1 MAFALAAGGGLIM
14 RLLRWFWWP
23 YQQAF
28 KPPAG
33 GATGRF
39 VVLRVFIGL
48 VTRPMLVLLT
58 VAAVIDFVFSVSK
71 ETSDQIGPQVAGI
84 LMLSTAAGWVALLV
98 RGVKQWVRRS
108 GSDQKLPDLD
118 VRTPQEEDVAISVKP
133 VSPNPSRDPIQV
145 RLVRWLED
153 SDNLWIVR
161 WYFRSSVHVLVGS
174 YRWESHARSP
184 AGLMMGLVTKWVTL
198 LFALLYLWDFAEA
211 RFPES
216 VDVITAIGG
225 SLAAAHSL
233 IHGIPVVAVLLRIIG
248 GSGASHPESKSP
260 SLDSGDEVP
269 APEGQQTEAPSGQ
282 DFGRGS
288 DASSEFPPTQTTAE
302 EVKQDEEGLAKGCLT
317 FFLVMVFLAILTLG
331 GCMLLIEYT

>member
-1 MAFALAAGGGLIM
+1 MLAVGGGLIM

-48 VTRPMLVLLT
+48 VTRPMLVLLAF
-58 VAAVIDFVFSVSK
+58 AAVIDFVFSVSK

-84 LMLSTAAGWVALLV
+84 LMLTTAAGWVALLV
-98 RGVKQWVRRS
+98 RGVKRWIRRPS
-108 GSDQKLPDLD
+108 SDQALPDMD
-118 VRTPQEEDVAISVKP
+118 VLTPQEQDVAISVNPTSPKP
-133 VSPNPSRDPIQV
+133 LSDPIQV
-145 RLVRWLED
+145 RLVRWFED

-161 WYFRSSVHVLVGS
+161 WYFRSSVHALVGS

-184 AGLMMGLVTKWVTL
+184 AGLMMGLVTKWATL

-233 IHGIPVVAVLLRIIG
+233 ILGIPIVAVLLRIIG
-248 GSGASHPESKSP
+248 GSGASHPEPKSP

-269 APEGQQTEAPSGQ
+269 VPEGQQTDAPSGE
-282 DFGRGS
+282 DFGGWP
-288 DASSEFPPTQTTAE
+288 DTSSESPQERVTAE
-302 EVKQDEEGLAKGCLT
+302 EVKQDEENLAKGCLS
-317 FFLVMVFLAILTLG
+317 FFLVMLFLAIVALG
-331 GCMLLIEYT
+331 GCMLLMEYT

>member
-1 MAFALAAGGGLIM
+1 M

-33 GATGRF
+33 GASGRF

-48 VTRPMLVLLT
+48 VTRPMLVLLAF
-58 VAAVIDFVFSVSK
+58 AAVIDFVFSVSK

-84 LMLSTAAGWVALLV
+84 LMLTTAAGWVALLV
-98 RGVKQWVRRS
+98 RGVKRWIRRPS
-108 GSDQKLPDLD
+108 SDQALPDMD
-118 VRTPQEEDVAISVKP
+118 VLTPQEQDVAISVNPTSPKP
-133 VSPNPSRDPIQV
+133 LSDPIQV
-145 RLVRWLED
+145 RLVRWFED

-161 WYFRSSVHVLVGS
+161 WYFRSSVHALVGS

-184 AGLMMGLVTKWVTL
+184 AGLMMGLVTKWATL
-198 LFALLYLWDFAEA
+198 LFALLYLWDFTEA

-233 IHGIPVVAVLLRIIG
+233 ILGIPIVAVLLRIIG
-248 GSGASHPESKSP
+248 GSGASHPEPKSP

-269 APEGQQTEAPSGQ
+269 VPEGQQTDAPSGE
-282 DFGRGS
+282 DFGGWS
-288 DASSEFPPTQTTAE
+288 DTSSESPQERVTAE
-302 EVKQDEEGLAKGCLT
+302 EVKQDEENLAKGCLS
-317 FFLVMVFLAILTLG
+317 FFLVMLFLAIVALG
-331 GCMLLIEYT
+331 GCMLLMEYA

>member
-1 MAFALAAGGGLIM
+1 M

-48 VTRPMLVLLT
+48 VTRPMLVLLAF
-58 VAAVIDFVFSVSK
+58 AAVIDFVFSVSK

-84 LMLSTAAGWVALLV
+84 LMLTTAAGWVALLV
-98 RGVKQWVRRS
+98 RGVKRWIRRPS
-108 GSDQKLPDLD
+108 SDQALPDMD
-118 VRTPQEEDVAISVKP
+118 VLTPQEQDVAISVNPTSPKP
-133 VSPNPSRDPIQV
+133 LSDPIQV
-145 RLVRWLED
+145 RLVRWFED

-161 WYFRSSVHVLVGS
+161 WYFRSSVHALVGS

-184 AGLMMGLVTKWVTL
+184 AGLMMGLVTKWATL

-233 IHGIPVVAVLLRIIG
+233 ILGIPIVAVLLRIIG
-248 GSGASHPESKSP
+248 GSGASHPEPKSP

-269 APEGQQTEAPSGQ
+269 VPEGQQTDAPSGE
-282 DFGRGS
+282 DFGGWP
-288 DASSEFPPTQTTAE
+288 DTSSESPQERVTAE
-302 EVKQDEEGLAKGCLT
+302 EVKQDEENLAKGCLS
-317 FFLVMVFLAILTLG
+317 FFLVMLFLAIVALG
-331 GCMLLIEYT
+331 GCMLLMEYT

>member
-1 MAFALAAGGGLIM
+1 M

-48 VTRPMLVLLT
+48 VTRPMLVLLAF
-58 VAAVIDFVFSVSK
+58 AAVIDFVFSVSK

-84 LMLSTAAGWVALLV
+84 LMLTTAAGWVALLV
-98 RGVKQWVRRS
+98 RGVKRWIRRPS
-108 GSDQKLPDLD
+108 SDQALPDMD
-118 VRTPQEEDVAISVKP
+118 VLTPQEQDVAISVNSTSPKP
-133 VSPNPSRDPIQV
+133 LSDPIQV
-145 RLVRWLED
+145 RLVRWFED

-161 WYFRSSVHVLVGS
+161 WYFRSSVHALVGS

-184 AGLMMGLVTKWVTL
+184 AGLMMGLVTKWATL

-233 IHGIPVVAVLLRIIG
+233 ILGIPIVTVLLRIIG
-248 GSGASHPESKSP
+248 GSGASHPEPKSP

-269 APEGQQTEAPSGQ
+269 VPEGQQTDAPSGE
-282 DFGRGS
+282 DFGGWP
-288 DASSEFPPTQTTAE
+288 DTSSESPQERVTAE
-302 EVKQDEEGLAKGCLT
+302 EVKQDEENLAKGCLS
-317 FFLVMVFLAILTLG
+317 FFLVMLFLAIVALG
-331 GCMLLIEYT
+331 GCMLLMEYA